1 MSLGH
6 ASDQFGP
13 FERQAF
19 RVFGFN
25 DHQNAANGLHGRD
38 LQEGKNTALDNY
50 SCWSGIRD
58 LMHINGGDWWS
69 VGRPV

>member
-1 MSLGH
+1 MH
-6 ASDQFGP
+6 D
-13 FERQAF
+13 
-19 RVFGFN
+19 
-25 DHQNAANGLHGRD
+25 RD